1 MIGINLKIKK
11 IMTSKKLLILVLLF
25 PFLFYNCSNDSGID
39 ENSSATSLNFGSE
52 VSKNFTGQIIDEN
65 NNPVANV
72 AITVANK
79 TATTDVN
86 GVFIINNATVREK
99 FAFVTAKK
107 AGYLDG
113 SRSLVPTSGMNN
125 VKITLLSGT
134 IVGTVNSG
142 ATGSIS
148 IANGAKVTFD
158 GNFKT
163 ETGQAYS
170 GVVSVIMKHLDPSD
184 ATTVDKM
191 PGMLL
196 AQNSN
201 GEERV
206 LESYGMMNIELRGA
220 ASQKLQLSNTAQI
233 EMPISSSQLAAS
245 PTTIPLWHFD
255 ETAGYWK
262 EEGSATKQ
270 GTKYVGTVSHF
281 SWWNCD
287 AQFPTVRLSV
297 TVVNSNG
304 TPLANVRVG
313 IKRATNSFTV
323 SGITNSQGQVSG
335 LVPKNETL
343 TMVVYDSCGNTVST
357 TTIGPFSADTILPNL
372 VISNSSI
379 QTTLVQGNLLK
390 CDGTNATNGYVLM
403 RYGNQNLLTT
413 VTNGAF
419 SFTMLVCSATNT
431 GFSLQGFDY
440 QNLQTTNSINF
451 TFTSPI
457 TNVGNITACNT
468 ISEFIS
474 YQIDQNPVTY
484 IVANIST
491 SVVTLTFPSS
501 NNSLVINS
509 GYGTTPN
516 TQEGFYLSGN
526 LNITPGGITSSNSSF
541 PLGIYTTSV
550 FSISDRLNIGSINSQ
565 TPNTLSF
572 NLSTVGAV
580 GQYIDITF
588 NGTYTNTTGS
598 HSITGV
604 AHVIRDN

>member
-1 MIGINLKIKK
+1 
-11 IMTSKKLLILVLLF
+11 MTSKRLLILVLLF
-25 PFLFYNCSNDSGID
+25 PFLFNNCSSDSGID
-39 ENSSATSLNFGSE
+39 GNSNATPLNFGSE
-52 VSKNFTGQIIDEN
+52 VSKNFTGQILDEN
-65 NNPVANV
+65 NNPVSNV

-79 TATTDVN
+79 SATTDVN
-86 GVFIINNATVREK
+86 GVFIINNATVRDK

-113 SRSLVPTSGMNN
+113 SRSLVPTNGMNN

-142 ATGSIS
+142 ATGSVS
-148 IANGAKVTFD
+148 LSNGSKVTFD

-163 ETGQAYS
+163 ENGQAYS
-170 GVVSVIMKHLDPSD
+170 GVVSVIMKHLDPTD
-184 ATTVDKM
+184 ATTFEKM

-196 AQNSN
+196 AQNAS

-220 ASQKLQLSNTAQI
+220 ASQKLQLSTTAQI
-233 EMPISSSQLAAS
+233 EMPIATSQLSAS

-255 ETAGYWK
+255 ETLGYWK
-262 EEGSATKQ
+262 EEGAATKQ

-287 AQFPTVRLSV
+287 AQFPTVRLSI

-313 IKRATNSFTV
+313 IRRATNSYTV
-323 SGITNSQGQVSG
+323 NGTTNTQGQVSG
-335 LVPKNETL
+335 LVPANESL
-343 TMVVYDSCGNTVST
+343 TMVVFDSCGNIVST
-357 TTIGPFSADTILPNL
+357 TNIGPFAVATTLPNL
-372 VISNSSI
+372 VIPNSTI
-379 QTTLVQGNLLK
+379 QSTLVQGNLLK

-403 RYGNQNLLTT
+403 RYGNQNQIAT

-440 QNLQTTNSINF
+440 DNLQTTNSINF
-451 TFTSPI
+451 TFTSPT
-457 TNVGNITACNT
+457 TNVGNITACNS

-474 YQIDQNPVTY
+474 YRIDSNPVRY
-484 IVANIST
+484 IIANIMASGRGT
-491 SVVTLTFPSS
+491 SSGTNSS
-501 NNSLVINS
+501 GVSISAYSLL
-509 GYGTTPN
+509 TPN
-516 TQEGFYLSGN
+516 TTETFYLFGN
-526 LNITPGGITSSNSSF
+526 TVIP
-541 PLGIYTTSV
+541 GIYTTSM
-550 FSISDRLNIGSINSQ
+550 FSLSSADIGSINVQ
-565 TPNTLSF
+565 TVNTVSF
-572 NLSTVGAV
+572 NLSSVGAV

-588 NGTYTNTTGS
+588 NGTYTNSTGS
-598 HSITGV
+598 HTITGV

>member
-1 MIGINLKIKK
+1 
-11 IMTSKKLLILVLLF
+11 MTSKRLLILVLLF
-25 PFLFYNCSNDSGID
+25 PILFNNCSSDSGID
-39 ENSSATSLNFGSE
+39 GNSNDTPLNFGSE
-52 VSKNFTGQIIDEN
+52 VSKNFTGQILDEN
-65 NNPVANV
+65 NNPVSNV

-79 TATTDVN
+79 SATTDVN
-86 GVFIINNATVREK
+86 GVFIINNATVRDK

-113 SRSLVPTSGMNN
+113 SRSLVPTNGMNN

-142 ATGSIS
+142 ATGSVS
-148 IANGAKVTFD
+148 LSNGSKVTFD

-163 ETGQAYS
+163 ENGQAYS
-170 GVVSVIMKHLDPSD
+170 GVVSVIMKHLDPTD
-184 ATTVDKM
+184 ATTFDKM

-196 AQNSN
+196 AQNAS

-220 ASQKLQLSNTAQI
+220 ASQKLQLSTTAQI
-233 EMPISSSQLAAS
+233 EMPIATSQLSAS

-255 ETAGYWK
+255 ETLGYWK
-262 EEGSATKQ
+262 EEGAATKQ

-313 IKRATNSFTV
+313 IRRATNSYTV
-323 SGITNSQGQVSG
+323 NGTTNTQGQVSG
-335 LVPKNETL
+335 LVPANESL
-343 TMVVYDSCGNTVST
+343 TMVVFDSCGNIVST
-357 TTIGPFSADTILPNL
+357 TNIGPFAVATTLPNL
-372 VISNSSI
+372 VIPNSTI
-379 QTTLVQGNLLK
+379 QSTLVQGNLLK

-403 RYGNQNLLTT
+403 RYGNQNQIAT

-440 QNLQTTNSINF
+440 DNLQTTNSINF
-451 TFTSPI
+451 TFTSPT
-457 TNVGNITACNT
+457 TNVGNITACNS

-474 YQIDQNPVTY
+474 YRIDSNPVRY
-484 IVANIST
+484 IIANIMASGRGT
-491 SVVTLTFPSS
+491 SSGTNSS
-501 NNSLVINS
+501 GVSISAYSLL
-509 GYGTTPN
+509 TPN
-516 TQEGFYLSGN
+516 TTETFYLFGN
-526 LNITPGGITSSNSSF
+526 TVIP
-541 PLGIYTTSV
+541 GIYTTSM
-550 FSISDRLNIGSINSQ
+550 FSISSADIGSINVQ
-565 TPNTLSF
+565 TVNTVSF
-572 NLSTVGAV
+572 NLSSVGAV

-588 NGTYTNTTGS
+588 NGTYTNSTGS
-598 HSITGV
+598 HTITGV

>member
-1 MIGINLKIKK
+1 
-11 IMTSKKLLILVLLF
+11 MTSKRLLILVLLF
-25 PFLFYNCSNDSGID
+25 PFLFNNCSSDSGID
-39 ENSSATSLNFGSE
+39 GNSNATPLNFGSE
-52 VSKNFTGQIIDEN
+52 VSKNFTGQILDEN
-65 NNPVANV
+65 NNPVSNV

-79 TATTDVN
+79 SATTDVN
-86 GVFIINNATVREK
+86 GVFIINNATVRDK

-107 AGYLDG
+107 VGYLDG
-113 SRSLVPTSGMNN
+113 SRSLVPTNGMNN

-142 ATGSIS
+142 ATGSVS
-148 IANGAKVTFD
+148 LSNGSKVTFD

-163 ETGQAYS
+163 ENGQVYS
-170 GVVSVIMKHLDPSD
+170 GVVSVIMKHLDPTD
-184 ATTVDKM
+184 ATTFDKM

-196 AQNSN
+196 AQNAS

-220 ASQKLQLSNTAQI
+220 ASQKLQLSTTAQI
-233 EMPISSSQLAAS
+233 EMPIATSQLSAS

-255 ETAGYWK
+255 ETLGYWK
-262 EEGSATKQ
+262 EEGAATKQ

-313 IKRATNSFTV
+313 IRRATNSYTV
-323 SGITNSQGQVSG
+323 NGTTNTQGQVSG
-335 LVPKNETL
+335 LVPANESL
-343 TMVVYDSCGNTVST
+343 TMVVFDSCGNIVST
-357 TTIGPFSADTILPNL
+357 TNIGPFAVATTLPNL
-372 VISNSSI
+372 VIPNSTI
-379 QTTLVQGNLLK
+379 QSTLVQGNLLK

-403 RYGNQNLLTT
+403 RYGNQNQIAT

-440 QNLQTTNSINF
+440 DNLQTTNSINF
-451 TFTSPI
+451 TFTSPT
-457 TNVGNITACNT
+457 TNVGNITACNS

-474 YQIDQNPVTY
+474 YRIDSNPVTY
-484 IVANIST
+484 IIANINASGRGAT
-491 SVVTLTFPSS
+491 SGTNSS
-501 NNSLVINS
+501 GVSISAYNVIA
-509 GYGTTPN
+509 PN
-516 TQEGFYLSGN
+516 TTQGFNLFGN
-526 LNITPGGITSSNSSF
+526 TVIP
-541 PLGIYTTSV
+541 GIYTTSM
-550 FSISDRLNIGSINSQ
+550 FSISSADIGSINVQ
-565 TPNTLSF
+565 TVNTVSF
-572 NLSTVGAV
+572 NLSSVGAV

-588 NGTYTNTTGS
+588 NGTYTNSTGS
-598 HSITGV
+598 HTITGV